1 MGYQITTKNGYDL
14 FEMSSMLQKAIR
26 RSDIPHAAYAAN
38 ELGVKYRKYLWKRL
52 LTISAEDCFGI
63 MTKEIIALKEADE
76 HVNKSAKN
84 GTNDLF
90 IAKAVILMCMA
101 RKNRDAD
108 YVACNFMWG
117 DRTLTEAEF
126 DEFVD
131 YKQVE
136 ELKLEPGL
144 QKEIPGYVYDCH
156 TMRGKMNGKT
166 KLDMIQDEQQ
176 ALEPYQMSLFDYG
189 NWEGMFEH
197 DRKTGKMTRQVEAR
211 LPEFQRGKE
220 LDPTHGGE
228 RMSVAM
234 A

>member
-76 HVNKSAKN
+76 YVNKSAKN

-117 DRTLTEAEF
+117 DRTL
-126 DEFVD
+126 
-131 YKQVE
+131 
-136 ELKLEPGL
+136 
-144 QKEIPGYVYDCH
+144 
-156 TMRGKMNGKT
+156 RGKMNGKT